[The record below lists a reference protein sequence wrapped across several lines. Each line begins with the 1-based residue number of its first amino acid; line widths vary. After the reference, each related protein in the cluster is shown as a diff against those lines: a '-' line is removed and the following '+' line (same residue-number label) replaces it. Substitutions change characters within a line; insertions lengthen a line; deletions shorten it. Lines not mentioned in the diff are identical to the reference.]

1 MAKLKKAKILIV
13 FASSLL
19 IISSASYEVYGSK
32 RRARAAQYDDI
43 EPSYKK
49 RKLPPSYQYDPS
61 NSNSNSNSGGPGN
74 ANSVNPL
81 MSNSY
86 QSVPPQ
92 NQYPSANAISNP
104 SNHPYMSVFDL
115 QPPTYLNTQN
125 SVNQRA
131 SPVGD
136 TRFNQNIW
144 TNPNLFHFETAL
156 NEAYPKKN
164 IQILPTQSR
173 LDQKVQEFK
182 DLVKAAHQPVKNQ
195 SRPISQNGQPQ
206 GNIYQQPQGNIYQ
219 QPQGNIYQQP
229 QNNVSRKHEDNIMS
243 QQYNSNVSLQHMTN
257 VGQQQALYPL
267 TNFQGSTIHTTPSA
281 RQHQHLVN
289 QQRQNSVTPRPQTK
303 YTNLE
308 IPKNMSSSPSPNGPR
323 YTQAFRDTMSNS
335 PKFRQ
340 FQNRNLDIVNMPPS
354 TNEVTTNDIASWC
367 NIFSRVPPE
376 KSGIFIKRNP
386 VPGPSTEYREFVDSK
401 RRRNANIRSR
411 MLNALT
417 QKKRSGS
424 TKVIDE
430 KKQNNL
436 TTTERRNKRSNRSI
450 QTEKKY
456 AHGKKHSVVH
466 KDPYRVKCR
475 YDENCKQKFRSL
487 PAMREHAAQEHW
499 GKVVCLLWY
508 GKHENH
514 HQRYAHTAYTKGE
527 AITGDKALHSHD
539 YKFHRYDKQNRTMP
553 RMDHT
558 CEMNR
563 SGKPAVTLT
572 LTRQKLMEHVYKE
585 HGGLAGLSLK
595 ERYLLYSENGL
606 VAYDDF
612 MVGNC
617 VPHDILDFAIKY
629 DNENR

>member
-115 QPPTYLNTQN
+115 Q
-125 SVNQRA
+125 RA
-131 SPVGD
+131 STVGD

-195 SRPISQNGQPQ
+195 SRPISQNG
-206 GNIYQQPQGNIYQ
+206 

-411 MLNALT
+411 MLNALS
-417 QKKRSGS
+417 QKKRRGS
-424 TKVIDE
+424 TKV
-430 KKQNNL
+430 
-436 TTTERRNKRSNRSI
+436 
-450 QTEKKY
+450 QTEKTH

>member
-1 MAKLKKAKILIV
+1 MAKLKQAKILIV

-32 RRARAAQYDDI
+32 RGARAAQYDDI

-115 QPPTYLNTQN
+115 Q
-125 SVNQRA
+125 RA
-131 SPVGD
+131 STVGD

-144 TNPNLFHFETAL
+144 TNPNLFHFETAS

-164 IQILPTQSR
+164 IQILRTQSR
-173 LDQKVQEFK
+173 LNQKVQEFK

-206 GNIYQQPQGNIYQ
+206 GNIYQQPQ
-219 QPQGNIYQQP
+219 
-229 QNNVSRKHEDNIMS
+229 NNVSRK
-243 QQYNSNVSLQHMTN
+243 HMTN

-267 TNFQGSTIHTTPSA
+267 THFQGSTIRTTPSA
-281 RQHQHLVN
+281 RQHQHSAN

-340 FQNRNLDIVNMPPS
+340 FQNLNVDIVNMPPS

-417 QKKRSGS
+417 QKKRSCS

-450 QTEKKY
+450 QTEKTY

-475 YDENCKQKFRSL
+475 YDENCNQKFRTL

-499 GKVVCLLWY
+499 GKVVCWLWY
-508 GKHENH
+508 GQHENH
-514 HQRYAHTAYTKGE
+514 HQHYAHTVYTKGE

-558 CEMNR
+558 CEVNR